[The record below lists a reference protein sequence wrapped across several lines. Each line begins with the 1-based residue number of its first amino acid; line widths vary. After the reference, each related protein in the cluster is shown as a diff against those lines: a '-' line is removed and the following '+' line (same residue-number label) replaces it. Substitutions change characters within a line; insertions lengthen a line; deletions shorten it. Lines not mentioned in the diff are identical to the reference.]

1 MWYGSKNTIS
11 QHHLCE
17 NAMLVL
23 ERAAQDCIEFDM
35 RRHEVYKALDYLE
48 QYATGKYGF
57 RMFREGLDST
67 NPELRMA
74 LLIKAVAH
82 IRTHLDRLVS

>member
-11 QHHLCE
+11 RHHLRE
-17 NAMLVL
+17 DSLLVL

-48 QYATGKYGF
+48 QYASGKYGF
-57 RMFREGLDST
+57 RIFREGLDCID
-67 NPELRMA
+67 PHQRAEL
-74 LLIKAVAH
+74 LTKAVAH
-82 IRTHLDRLVS
+82 IRNHLKRLVD